1 MHGVAMRSAAVPL
14 RVGLTGGIASGK
26 SAACSRLAAH
36 GIVVVDADVVAR
48 EVVAPGEPAHDA
60 VVARFGP
67 SVLAADGSL
76 DRAALRARVFADPA
90 ERRAL
95 EAIVHPAVR
104 ECMRRKADAA
114 TGPYVVLAIPLLA
127 ESGADYG
134 WLDVVVVIDVPEA
147 VQLSRLLARDGNTE
161 ALARAMIA
169 AQAPRERRLA
179 IADEVIDNGG
189 SLHDLHAAIDALH
202 QRLLQ
207 RAATH
212 PPAP

>member
-1 MHGVAMRSAAVPL
+1 VSDAAVPL

-36 GIVVVDADVVAR
+36 GVVVVDADVVAR
-48 EVVAPGEPAHDA
+48 EVVAPGEPAYDA
-60 VVARFGP
+60 VVSHFGP
-67 SVLAADGSL
+67 MVVAADGTL

-104 ECMRRKADAA
+104 ERMRRQADAV

-127 ESGADYG
+127 ESGADYT
-134 WLDVVVVIDVPEA
+134 WLDVVVVIDVPESL
-147 VQLSRLLARDGNTE
+147 QLARLLARDGNTE
-161 ALARAMIA
+161 TLARSMIA

-179 IADEVIDNGG
+179 IADEVIDNSGT
-189 SLHDLHAAIDALH
+189 LHDLHAAIDALH

-212 PPAP
+212 TPSP